1 MANQR
6 VRSSLWHS
14 CRLLYGTSYI
24 PKPAEAVIAEKDVQD
39 SLANRKAL
47 QQLKI
52 FSMISGKG
60 AYLEEMLNLDAL

>member
-14 CRLLYGTSYI
+14 CGLLYGTSYI
-24 PKPAEAVIAEKDVQD
+24 SKPAEAVIAEKDVQD
-39 SLANRKAL
+39 RLANRKAL

-52 FSMISGKG
+52 FSKICTKG
-60 AYLEEMLNLDAL
+60 NPFGGEA